1 MLLAASHDKAGRVDD
16 ALTAY
21 QQVWISSMG
30 TIRFSSPAMKRWMEI
45 LWSRGGTTKG
55 KSDRQYAYEGGYKY
69 LKMTS
74 QAVKKATTNEKEM
87 WDEVFQL
94 TESYE
99 ANSDI
104 AKVVEPEEE

>member
-1 MLLAASHDKAGRVDD
+1 VELPKVKVIASML
-16 ALTAY
+16 
-21 QQVWISSMG
+21 
-30 TIRFSSPAMKRWMEI
+30 MK
-45 LWSRGGTTKG
+45 
-55 KSDRQYAYEGGYKY
+55 GGYKY